1 MTLRFHNLSSY
12 KAYATS
18 FLIRKI
24 NETSDERIKM
34 LLQELVNRIELL
46 RTRDFYRFL
55 ARIYEVQ
62 KQTGVDLSLIIP
74 DPEEVQQIMQYPA

>member
-1 MTLRFHNLSSY
+1 MRFHNLSAY